1 MIHRV
6 VLGSIER
13 FIGIITEHYAGAFP
27 VWLAPV
33 QVRVLTIT
41 DRANE
46 AAEKVAAALDAAG
59 LRVEKDLR
67 NEKIGKKIA
76 EGRSQKI
83 PYLLILGDKEA
94 ESGTVAVRSR
104 GGDEGVMGS
113 RRLHRARERGS
124 PHKEKLKFDI
134 INNCTPPNYEKR
146 FGGVFMT
153 KYGIKRACIAIAV
166 LFAVNIA
173 VITLAQRADAASY
186 KRGSTGSV
194 VSEIQQ
200 KLKDWGYYSA
210 EVDGVYGSRTEAA
223 VLLFQQK
230 NGLAADGKAGA
241 ETLAALGISSA
252 GLIEQNTSGDVALLA
267 RLISAEARGES
278 YEGQVAVGAVVMN
291 RIAHPSFPN
300 TLSGVIYQR
309 GAFSCLDDGQF
320 DEPVAQSAYAAAR
333 DAMNGYDPTGGAI
346 YYFNPVT
353 ATSKWIWSRPL
364 IVQIGKHRF
373 CA

>member
-1 MIHRV
+1 
-6 VLGSIER
+6 
-13 FIGIITEHYAGAFP
+13 
-27 VWLAPV
+27 
-33 QVRVLTIT
+33 
-41 DRANE
+41 
-46 AAEKVAAALDAAG
+46 
-59 LRVEKDLR
+59 
-67 NEKIGKKIA
+67 
-76 EGRSQKI
+76 
-83 PYLLILGDKEA
+83 
-94 ESGTVAVRSR
+94 
-104 GGDEGVMGS
+104 
-113 RRLHRARERGS
+113 
-124 PHKEKLKFDI
+124 
-134 INNCTPPNYEKR
+134 
-146 FGGVFMT
+146 MT
-153 KYGIKRACIAIAV
+153 KYGLKRACIAIAV

-173 VITLAQRADAASY
+173 VITFAQKADAASY

-210 EVDGVYGSRTEAA
+210 DVDGIYGSRTEAA

-230 NGLAADGKAGA
+230 NGLAADGKAGT

-353 ATSKWIWSRPL
+353 ATSQWIWSRPL